1 MTIHTT
7 DATTIRRLISPN
19 SCDLT
24 PMSAALSQSNTEGLH
39 LFEFLVEG
47 IMAAYASALHNVTLA
62 GPTLFG
68 QVINTA
74 ADIAGHSI
82 SNINS
87 RYFVLLIITKGHVW
101 SSLPIEFNG
110 CDTLQCG
117 KDNTSKQARLQIL
130 SGKVHKL
137 FPPRF
142 NFCNEINCPISLGR
156 YDTSQSDKFKFF
168 KRVRLQR
175 LSGNV
180 SKLFPSR
187 IKASNATSLP
197 ISLGRCDTSQSD
209 KYNFFKQAR
218 LQILSGKVHKLFWPR
233 SKVSNE
239 IKFPTSFGRHDRLQ
253 FSILN
258 SFKQLKRSTGE
269 SDKPI
274 ESTLFVLKFQ
284 DERYGDSDLDSLIA
298 ENFPSMEQPDRSRF
312 SRVFN
317 IQMLEGSFQSFLQF
331 FISRTTSFLR
341 NLTESSTFTNLM
353 QSLSNSFSRLLSPE
367 KLGVLVR

>member
-87 RYFVLLIITKGHVW
+87 R
-101 SSLPIEFNG
+101 